1 MLSYAKSYCR
11 NCRLAR
17 MSNGEVCLIR
27 DQGLVKGGRGLKHH
41 EVLIVFSIRWL
52 AARSRQSLKTAGIRA
67 RDFLVRDKYIAQW
80 SCKSLGMSGSVDGH
94 KQPGLL
100 LGLRKFCVSKHVGCT
115 MKDLG
120 CVVLED
126 EEV

>member
-1 MLSYAKSYCR
+1 MLSYAKSYFR

-52 AARSRQSLKTAGIRA
+52 AAKARQSLKTRGIRA
-67 RDFLVRDKYIAQW
+67 RDLLVRRSIARL
-80 SCKSLGMSGSVDGH
+80 SRGLARISFNKKPAVLRRAGHRIGSSFSRSSR
-94 KQPGLL
+94 Q
-100 LGLRKFCVSKHVGCT
+100 
-115 MKDLG
+115 
-120 CVVLED
+120 
-126 EEV
+126 

>member
-52 AARSRQSLKTAGIRA
+52 AAKSRQSLKTAGIRA
-67 RDFLVRDKYIAQW
+67 RDFLVRSKPNAFPA
-80 SCKSLGMSGSVDGH
+80 M
-94 KQPGLL
+94 
-100 LGLRKFCVSKHVGCT
+100 RKIGPKNN
-115 MKDLG
+115 
-120 CVVLED
+120 
-126 EEV
+126 